1 MSATPVVIA
10 DSRPASAMD
19 RLRQFLA
26 ERDGATKP
34 VENLAAFERELRAK
48 VAAVEQEAIGR
59 ELERFDLDVPE
70 LDVDG
75 MRHGRVL
82 RAEKTY
88 LSSAG
93 PVRVLRTL
101 YRPRG
106 GGSTVVPM
114 ELRAGIVEGFWTE
127 QAAQLG
133 AWAVAHLVPLEAEAL
148 FARMGSMQPSRAS
161 LDRLP
166 KVLSATWEAKR
177 VSMCEAVRESECVRD
192 DTVVVAVSLDGV
204 HVPMKDGE
212 RSSTREGQAA
222 EGKLTRGPSG
232 YREASCAT
240 LSFYDAKG
248 EMQSTVRFARMPEA
262 GKATLKQMLV
272 EEVAA
277 VLADRPAL
285 RIAKL
290 ADGAKDNWTF
300 LSQMLPEGVEIV
312 DFFHATEHLF
322 EALSVAYGAKN
333 PSTLSEFERLRHALR
348 WYQHGVGHVIAE
360 LKRLEARYPRREV
373 IGRERRYFETNRSR
387 MRYAEFAEAGLPIG
401 SGIVE
406 AACKTLVGE
415 RLKQS
420 GMRWREAGGQAI
432 LTLRGLIQ
440 SDRFDAA
447 WPLLAAEYKREVSLP
462 NNVIP
467 ITATSRRRSSI

>member
-1 MSATPVVIA
+1 
-10 DSRPASAMD
+10 MD
-19 RLRQFLA
+19 RLRHFLA
-26 ERDGATKP
+26 ERERASEP
-34 VENLAAFERELRAK
+34 VESLAAFERELRAK
-48 VAAVEQEAIGR
+48 VAAVEQEAIAR

-70 LDVDG
+70 LAVDG
-75 MRHGRVL
+75 VRHGRVL
-82 RAEKTY
+82 RAETTY

-106 GGSTVVPM
+106 GGQTVVPM
-114 ELRAGIVEGFWTE
+114 ELRSGIVEGFWTE
-127 QAAQLG
+127 QAAALG
-133 AWAVAHLVPLEAEAL
+133 AWAVAHLVPGEAEAL
-148 FARMGSMQPSRAS
+148 FERIGSMQPSRAS

-166 KVLSATWEAKR
+166 KALSETWEAKR
-177 VSMCEAVRESECVRD
+177 VEMGEAVRASECVPQ
-192 DTVVVAVSLDGV
+192 DTAVVAVSLDGV

-212 RSSTREGQAA
+212 RAQKRERQAA
-222 EGKLTRGPSG
+222 QGKLRRGPAG

-240 LSFYDAKG
+240 LSFYDAEG
-248 EMQSTVRFARMPEA
+248 EMHSTIRFARMPEA
-262 GKATLKQMLV
+262 GKRTLKQMLV
-272 EEVAA
+272 EEVASA
-277 VLADRPAL
+277 LEDRPAL
-285 RIAKL
+285 RIVKL

-322 EALSVAYGAKN
+322 EALSVAHGAN
-333 PSTLSEFERLRHALR
+333 NATTHAEFERLRHALR
-348 WYQHGVGHVIAE
+348 WYKHGVGYVIAE
-360 LKRLEARYPRREV
+360 LKRLETRYPRRKV
-373 IGRERRYFETNRSR
+373 IGRERRYFEANRSR

-462 NNVIP
+462 ENVIP
-467 ITATSRRRSSI
+467 ISATPRRRASV

>member
-1 MSATPVVIA
+1 MSATPGVIA
-10 DSRPASAMD
+10 DRRPSSAMD
-19 RLRQFLA
+19 DLRRFLA
-26 ERDGATKP
+26 ERERATEP
-34 VENLAAFERELRAK
+34 LEDLAAFERELRTR

-59 ELERFDLDVPE
+59 ELARFDIDVPE

-75 MRHGRVL
+75 VRHRRVL
-82 RAEKTY
+82 RAEKSY

-93 PVRVLRTL
+93 PVRVHRTL

-106 GGSTVVPM
+106 GGPTVVPL
-114 ELRAGIVEGFWTE
+114 EVRAGIIEGFWTE

-133 AWAVAHLVPLEAEAL
+133 AWAVAHLVPAEAEAL
-148 FARMGSMQPSRAS
+148 FARIGSMQPSRAS

-166 KVLSATWEAKR
+166 KALSVRWEAKR
-177 VSMCEAVRESECVRD
+177 VSMNEAVRASECVHE
-192 DTVVVAVSLDGV
+192 DTVAVAVSLDGV
-204 HVPMKDGE
+204 QVPMKDGE
-212 RSSTREGQAA
+212 RASKRERQAA
-222 EGKLTRGPSG
+222 EGKLQRGPAG
-232 YREASCAT
+232 YREAGCAT
-240 LSFYDAKG
+240 LSFYDAEG
-248 EMQSTVRFARMPEA
+248 EMQSTVRFARMPET

-272 EEVAA
+272 EEVEAA
-277 VLADRPAL
+277 LRDRPGL
-285 RIAKL
+285 RIVKL

-300 LSQMLPEGVEIV
+300 LSRMLPEGVEIV
-312 DFFHATEHLF
+312 DFFHAAEHLA
-322 EALSVAYGAKN
+322 EALGAAYGVG
-333 PSTLSEFERLRHALR
+333 SRRTGEEFERLRHMLR
-348 WYQHGVGHVIAE
+348 WYRRGVGHVIGE
-360 LKRLEARYPRREV
+360 LERLEARFPRRKR
-373 IGRERRYFETNRSR
+373 IGRERRYFEANRAR
-387 MRYAEFAEAGLPIG
+387 MRYAEFASEGLPIG

-462 NNVIP
+462 DNVIP
-467 ITATSRRRSSI
+467 LAAVPRRHSSV

>member
-1 MSATPVVIA
+1 
-10 DSRPASAMD
+10 MD
-19 RLRQFLA
+19 RLRHYLA
-26 ERDGATKP
+26 ERERATEP
-34 VENLAAFERELRAK
+34 VDDLAAFERDLRAK
-48 VAAVEQEAIGR
+48 VAAVEQEAIAR

-75 MRHGRVL
+75 VRHRRVV

-93 PVRVLRTL
+93 PVRVRRTL
-101 YRPRG
+101 YRPRAG
-106 GGSTVVPM
+106 GPSIVPL
-114 ELRAGIVEGFWTE
+114 EVRAGIIEGFWTE

-133 AWAVAHLVPLEAEAL
+133 AWAVAHLVPSEAEAL

-166 KVLSATWEAKR
+166 KALSKTWEAHR
-177 VSMCEAVRESECVRD
+177 VSMCEAVRATECVAH
-192 DTVVVAVSLDGV
+192 DTAVIAVSLDGV
-204 HVPMKDGE
+204 QVPMKDGE
-212 RSSTREGQAA
+212 RTSKRARQAA
-222 EGKLTRGPSG
+222 EGRLTRGPSG
-232 YREASCAT
+232 YREAGCAT
-240 LSFYDAKG
+240 LSFYDSAG

-262 GKATLKQMLV
+262 GKATLKAMLV
-272 EEVAA
+272 EEVTAA
-277 VLADRPAL
+277 REDRPSL

-300 LSQMLPEGVEIV
+300 LSQVLPEGVEIV

-322 EALSVAYGAKN
+322 EALSVAYGATKAR
-333 PSTLSEFERLRHALR
+333 THAEFERLRHALR
-348 WYQHGVGHVIAE
+348 WYKRGVGYVIAE
-360 LKRLEARYPRREV
+360 LKRLETRYPRRKA
-373 IGRERRYFETNRSR
+373 IARERRYLEANRSR
-387 MRYAEFAEAGLPIG
+387 MRYAEVAEQGLPIG

-420 GMRWREAGGQAI
+420 GMRWRQQGGQAI

-447 WPLLAAEYKREVSLP
+447 WSLLAAEYKRDVTLP
-462 NNVIP
+462 DNVIP
-467 ITATSRRRSSI
+467 ITSSPGRRSSV

>member
-1 MSATPVVIA
+1 MSATPGVIA
-10 DSRPASAMD
+10 DSRPSSAMD
-19 RLRQFLA
+19 RLRDYLA
-26 ERDGATKP
+26 ERERATEP
-34 VENLAAFERELRAK
+34 VTDLAAFERDLRAK
-48 VAAVEQEAIGR
+48 IAAVEQEAIAR

-75 MRHGRVL
+75 VRHRRVV

-93 PVRVLRTL
+93 PVRVARTL
-101 YRPRG
+101 YRAG
-106 GGSTVVPM
+106 GGPSIVPM
-114 ELRAGIVEGFWTE
+114 ELRAGVIEGFWTE
-127 QAAQLG
+127 RAAQLG
-133 AWAVAHLVPLEAEAL
+133 AWAVAHLVPSEAEEL
-148 FARMGSMQPSRAS
+148 FERMGSMQPSRAS

-166 KVLSATWEAKR
+166 KALSATWEAKR
-177 VSMCEAVRESECVRD
+177 GPMLEAVRARECVRE
-192 DTVVVAVSLDGV
+192 DTVAVAVSLDGV
-204 HVPMKDGE
+204 QVAMKDGG
-212 RSSTREGQAA
+212 RARKREQQA
-222 EGKLTRGPSG
+222 EVGKLQRGPAG

-240 LSFYDAKG
+240 LSFYDAEG

-262 GKATLKQMLV
+262 GKATLKAMLL
-272 EEVAA
+272 EEVEAA
-277 VLADRPAL
+277 LRDRPGL

-300 LSQMLPEGVEIV
+300 LSQMLPGGVEIV

-322 EALSVAYGAKN
+322 EALSGAYGARN
-333 PSTLSEFERLRHALR
+333 ARTHAEFERLRHALR
-348 WYQHGVGHVIAE
+348 WYKHGVGYVIAE
-360 LKRLEARYPRREV
+360 LRRLEARYSRRKV
-373 IGRERRYFETNRSR
+373 IGRERRYFESNRSR
-387 MRYAEFAEAGLPIG
+387 MRYAELAEAGLPIG

-440 SDRFDAA
+440 SDRFDIA

-462 NNVIP
+462 KNVIP
-467 ITATSRRRSSI
+467 ISATPRSRASV

>member
-1 MSATPVVIA
+1 
-10 DSRPASAMD
+10 MD
-19 RLRQFLA
+19 RLRDYLA
-26 ERDGATKP
+26 ERERASEP
-34 VENLAAFERELRAK
+34 VADLAAFERELHAK
-48 VAAVEQEAIGR
+48 VAAVEQEAIAR
-59 ELERFDLDVPE
+59 ELARFDLDVPE
-70 LDVDG
+70 LDIDG
-75 MRHGRVL
+75 VRHGRVV

-101 YRPRG
+101 YRAGTGP
-106 GGSTVVPM
+106 SVVPM
-114 ELRAGIVEGFWTE
+114 ELRAGIIEGFWTE
-127 QAAQLG
+127 QAAQLA
-133 AWAVAHLVPLEAEAL
+133 AWTVAHLVPSEAEEL
-148 FARMGSMQPSRAS
+148 FERMGSMQPSRAS

-166 KVLSATWEAKR
+166 RALSATWEAKR
-177 VSMCEAVRESECVRD
+177 APMFEAVRARECVRE
-192 DTVVVAVSLDGV
+192 DTVAVAVSLDGV
-204 HVPMKDGE
+204 QVPMKDGE
-212 RSSTREGQAA
+212 RSSKRERQAA
-222 EGKLTRGPSG
+222 EGKLQRGPSG

-262 GKATLKQMLV
+262 GKATLKQMLADEV
-272 EEVAA
+272 EAA
-277 VLADRPAL
+277 LRDRPGL

-300 LSQMLPEGVEIV
+300 LSRMLPGGVEIV

-322 EALSVAYGAKN
+322 EALSVAHGAT
-333 PSTLSEFERLRHALR
+333 SARTHAEFDRLRHALR
-348 WYQHGVGHVIAE
+348 WYKHGVGYVIAE
-360 LKRLEARYPRREV
+360 LKRLEIRYPRRKI
-373 IGRERRYFETNRSR
+373 IGRERRYFESNRSR
-387 MRYAEFAEAGLPIG
+387 MRYAAFAEAGLPIG

-440 SDRFDAA
+440 SDRFDTA
-447 WPLLAAEYKREVSLP
+447 WSLLAAEYRREVSLP
-462 NNVIP
+462 QNVIP
-467 ITATSRRRSSI
+467 ISTTPRRRASV